1 MSYLSD
7 LLKNV
12 LFERHAKKCL
22 IWAAREKVRTCM
34 VRFVRRLCGGWQWQV
49 GVRPEQRTTIVH
61 FPRDLLSY
69 ASLGRARAQTII
81 RNCCKVKGQGRGWPL
96 LIMAQRKSLRV
107 AAARS
112 QGRSCA
118 CRGQPC
124 INCPTHT
131 SGRTWIT
138 TRPAF
143 GIHWDWVI
151 SDNTGDKMNGET
163 ILHARDSRA

>member
-1 MSYLSD
+1 MQKMSYLSGM
-7 LLKNV
+7 LKNV
-12 LFERHAKKCL
+12 SFEQHV
-22 IWAAREKVRTCM
+22 IKVRNCM

-69 ASLGRARAQTII
+69 ASLGRARAQTIS
-81 RNCCKVKGQGRGWPL
+81 RNCCKVKGLGRGWPL

-131 SGRTWIT
+131 LGRTWIT
-138 TRPAF
+138 TRHAF